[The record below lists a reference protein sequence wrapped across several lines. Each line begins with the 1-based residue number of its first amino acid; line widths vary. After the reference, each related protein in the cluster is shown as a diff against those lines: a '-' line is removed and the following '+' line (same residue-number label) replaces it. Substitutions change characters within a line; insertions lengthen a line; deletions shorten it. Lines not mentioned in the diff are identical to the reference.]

1 MFVSI
6 PQLLII
12 CIHGSSIDKFKG
24 YNITGLIFS
33 IIFMLWSVSFY
44 FLCVKYEDDY
54 DIIITNYTKDPII
67 KKEE

>member
-1 MFVSI
+1 
-6 PQLLII
+6 
-12 CIHGSSIDKFKG
+12 
-24 YNITGLIFS
+24 
-33 IIFMLWSVSFY
+33 MLWSVSFY